1 MAKPSA
7 FRILSVLETRE
18 LNKLLVY
25 LQSKFFSTAK
35 ELAPALKAW
44 RALRGKP
51 LDKEAIFKKAKPQRK
66 FNKRDWYLLVSRLQ
80 TATESFLSL
89 RHLEEDQAQQQ
100 LFLLRAL
107 RRLQLPMFFERT
119 FRQAQ
124 KNADK
129 GQQADAQHLL
139 WEYQLELEYYDF
151 IASPKR
157 GERTNLQTA
166 TDKLDHFFIAEKLR
180 HACLAHSRWLVNQEA
195 YHIRYL
201 DAVLADLEER
211 PALFQV
217 PAIVV
222 YASCYQ
228 AIAEG
233 GEEEDFRRLRRVLA
247 HFQEAFSP
255 AEIRDVY
262 LLAINYCIR
271 AMHEGRVELIAE
283 TQSLYQESLTGGYL
297 LEDGELPGSTFTN
310 IVTLGLKLENYAG
323 IKTFIDTYASEL
335 PGPEREPV
343 MYFNLAR
350 LHHAQSQY
358 EASLRAILQVDTKD
372 PYLYLSA
379 KSLQVRTFIELEEW
393 DALDSLLEQLHVYLQ
408 RRDDLGYRGESY
420 RQFLQ
425 FCQRFRQLPP
435 GDLAAREQLRLE
447 ITEAPNFT
455 EKEWFLENVLGE

>member
-7 FRILSVLETRE
+7 FRILSVLDTRE

-89 RHLEEDQAQQQ
+89 RYLEEDQAQQQ

-107 RRLQLPMFFERT
+107 RRLQLPVFFERT

-124 KNADK
+124 KNAAKDQK
-129 GQQADAQHLL
+129 SDAQHLL
-139 WEYQLELEYYDF
+139 WEYQLELEYYDY

-157 GERTNLQTA
+157 GERTNLQAA
-166 TDKLDHFFIAEKLR
+166 TDKLDHFFMAEKLR
-180 HACLAHSRWLVNQEA
+180 HACLAHSRWLANQEE

-201 DAVLADLEER
+201 DVVLADLEER

-217 PAIVV
+217 PAIVM

-233 GEEEDFRRLRRVLA
+233 GEEEDFRRLRRVLT
-247 HFQEAFSP
+247 HVQEAFPP

-271 AMHEGRVELIAE
+271 AMHEGRTELIAE
-283 TQSLYQESLTGGYL
+283 TQSLYQESLAGGYL

-310 IVTLGLKLENYAG
+310 IVALGLKLENYVG

-343 MYFNLAR
+343 TYFNLAR
-350 LHHAQSQY
+350 LFHAQEQY
-358 EASLRAILQVDTKD
+358 KASLRAILKVDTKD
-372 PYLYLSA
+372 PYLYLGA
-379 KSLQVRTFIELEEW
+379 KSLQVRVFIELEEVE
-393 DALDSLLEQLHVYLQ
+393 ALGRLLEEVRVYLQ
-408 RRDDLGYRGESY
+408 VRDDLGYRGENY
-420 RQFLQ
+420 QQFLQ
-425 FCQRFRQLPP
+425 FCQRLRQLYV
-435 GDLAAREQLRLE
+435 GDLVAREQLVADIE
-447 ITEAPNFT
+447 AAPNFA
-455 EKEWFLENVLGE
+455 EKEWLLGKVLGG